1 MWLAIGGVAYR
12 AFHRSDEVMPP
23 MFGAAL
29 IGLPVAVGFARIHPQ
44 PAT

>member
-1 MWLAIGGVAYR
+1 
-12 AFHRSDEVMPP
+12 MPL

-29 IGLPVAVGFARIHPQ
+29 IGLRVAVGFARIHPE